1 MDKVII
7 GTALTLLTILA
18 FFGLFIW
25 LMFFNPTG
33 SYSLS
38 LLIMGLLVAFPLVFY
53 LYMRKTIEYV
63 FMMIV
68 YSVLAFITLIIAMIA
83 WNPNHI
89 VSDNPGSFSYLMIM
103 LASLGGVFGL
113 TAKGTLEKKH
123 GLIAAGSIILFY
135 IASIFLK
142 TNPYDIVSSNQGI
155 IIAILSIAT
164 VLGILL
170 TLKSFDII
178 SFGDANTLDILK
190 KSLYI
195 MGIIAVG
202 LALIY
207 ATFYAIQHVNTGS
220 NFFLV
225 FINILI
231 LLVLTAFVIKVFNLD
246 KKLQQ
251 SPGTGDPS
259 WFGLIKKV
267 IFYLPCSIINIVQYI
282 KEQYKITPKV
292 AWQLLGIEILLIAG
306 RFIIPYLYEKLM
318 NRKGNQLVKNPQ
330 HINKEVFVANFED
343 LNYYKSKDA
352 DKDSDKEELQ
362 NYHYSISSW
371 IYINS
376 FPPNTNLAYT
386 KDTSILNV
394 GNKPNIQ
401 FNVERNE
408 LIIRMKETADKERI
422 VLRKKGLLK
431 YQKWN
436 HIVVVYNGG
445 TLDVFLNNKLIA
457 TKSGVIPYK
466 QYDVVSYGSDDG
478 IYGGICNVK
487 YFNEKLSR
495 SDINMLYNTM
505 KDRDPPVI

>member
-142 TNPYDIVSSNQGI
+142 TNPYGIVSSNQGI

-170 TLKSFDII
+170 TLKSFEII

-195 MGIIAVG
+195 MGIIAVV

-231 LLVLTAFVIKVFNLD
+231 LLVLAAFVIKVFNLD
-246 KKLQQ
+246 
-251 SPGTGDPS
+251 
-259 WFGLIKKV
+259 
-267 IFYLPCSIINIVQYI
+267 
-282 KEQYKITPKV
+282 
-292 AWQLLGIEILLIAG
+292 
-306 RFIIPYLYEKLM
+306 
-318 NRKGNQLVKNPQ
+318 
-330 HINKEVFVANFED
+330 
-343 LNYYKSKDA
+343 
-352 DKDSDKEELQ
+352 
-362 NYHYSISSW
+362 
-371 IYINS
+371 
-376 FPPNTNLAYT
+376 NL
-386 KDTSILNV
+386 K
-394 GNKPNIQ
+394 
-401 FNVERNE
+401 
-408 LIIRMKETADKERI
+408 
-422 VLRKKGLLK
+422 
-431 YQKWN
+431 
-436 HIVVVYNGG
+436 
-445 TLDVFLNNKLIA
+445 
-457 TKSGVIPYK
+457 
-466 QYDVVSYGSDDG
+466 
-478 IYGGICNVK
+478 
-487 YFNEKLSR
+487 
-495 SDINMLYNTM
+495 
-505 KDRDPPVI
+505 